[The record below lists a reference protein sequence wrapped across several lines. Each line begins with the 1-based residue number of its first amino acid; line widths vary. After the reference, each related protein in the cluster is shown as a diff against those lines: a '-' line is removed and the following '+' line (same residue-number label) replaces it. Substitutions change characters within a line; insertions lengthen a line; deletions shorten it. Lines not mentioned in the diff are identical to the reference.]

1 MKKISV
7 LNRLILVGAGHL
19 AGYQIVAGIEGLD
32 FLPTL
37 AYTIAFG
44 VMVLACLLILTL
56 GYRALENTGVV
67 IVATLIPLGL
77 STGMVLQHSPEI
89 APVYRAMALLGLV
102 LVIGTKVLRPG
113 PAANITVTIVHGLS
127 GLIVSLLPIGL
138 SLRGITP
145 PAYALVGAGGIMVGV
160 MGIMLALER
169 FGRPLVGRERIYRI
183 LPTLLLVTNALFVLG
198 MRAARP

>member
-7 LNRLILVGAGHL
+7 LNRLLLVGVGHL
-19 AGYQIVAGIEGLD
+19 AGYQIVRGIEGLG

-77 STGMVLQHSPEI
+77 SSGMVFTYSPEL
-89 APVYRAMALLGLV
+89 AVAYGLFALTGFV
-102 LVIGTKVLRPG
+102 LVVAAKLLRPG
-113 PAANITVTIVHGLS
+113 LAATITVTVVHGLA
-127 GLIVSLLPIGL
+127 GLIVSLLPMGL
-138 SLRGITP
+138 SLKGITP
-145 PAYALVGAGGIMVGV
+145 PAYALVGVGGVLVGIMG
-160 MGIMLALER
+160 MMLALER
-169 FGRPLVGRERIYRI
+169 FGRPVVSRERVYRL
-183 LPTLLLVTNALFVLG
+183 LPMLLLVINALFVFG
-198 MRAARP
+198 MRSARI

>member
-32 FLPTL
+32 LLPTL

-77 STGMVLQHSPEI
+77 ATGMVFQHSPGF
-89 APVYRAMALLGLV
+89 APVYWLFAIIGFA
-102 LVIGTKVLRPG
+102 LVIGTKLVRPG
-113 PAANITVTIVHGLS
+113 RVSTSIVTTVHGLA
-127 GLIVSLLPIGL
+127 GLTVTLLPIGL

-169 FGRPLVGRERIYRI
+169 LGKPLVGRETIYRI
-183 LPTLLLVTNALFVLG
+183 LPALLLVANALFVLG
-198 MRAARP
+198 MRSTGP

>member
-37 AYTIAFG
+37 AYTVAFG

-56 GYRALENTGVV
+56 GYRALDNTGVV

-77 STGMVLQHSPEI
+77 SNGMVSQYSPGI
-89 APVYRAMALLGLV
+89 APVYLLFSIIGFA
-102 LVIGTKVLRPG
+102 LVIGTKLVRPG
-113 PAANITVTIVHGLS
+113 RVSTSIVTTVHGLA
-127 GLIVSLLPIGL
+127 GLTVTLLPIGL
-138 SLRGITP
+138 SLGGVTP
-145 PAYALVGAGGIMVGV
+145 PAYALVSAGGMLVGA
-160 MGIMLALER
+160 MGLMLAFER
-169 FGRPLVGRERIYRI
+169 FGRPWVPRERLYLI
-183 LPTLLLVTNALFVLG
+183 LPALLLVINALFVIG
-198 MRAARP
+198 MRAARL

>member
-19 AGYQIVAGIEGLD
+19 AGYQIVVGIEGLD
-32 FLPTL
+32 SLPTL

-77 STGMVLQHSPEI
+77 STGMVFEYSPGF
-89 APVYRAMALLGLV
+89 APVYRVLALAGFV
-102 LVIGTKVLRPG
+102 LVVGTKILRPG
-113 PAANITVTIVHGLS
+113 PAANITVTIVHGLA
-127 GLIVSLLPIGL
+127 GLIVSLLPVGL
-138 SLRGITP
+138 SLRGVTP
-145 PAYALVGAGGIMVGV
+145 PAFALVGAGGILVGV
-160 MGIMLALER
+160 MGMMLALER
-169 FGRPLVGRERIYRI
+169 FGRPLVGREGIYRI
-183 LPTLLLVTNALFVLG
+183 LPTLLLLTNALFVLG
-198 MRAARP
+198 MRAVRI

>member
-19 AGYQIVAGIEGLD
+19 AGYQIVVGIEGLD
-32 FLPTL
+32 SLPTL

-77 STGMVLQHSPEI
+77 STGMVFEYSQGF
-89 APVYRAMALLGLV
+89 APVYRVLALAGFV
-102 LVIGTKVLRPG
+102 LVVGTKILRPG
-113 PAANITVTIVHGLS
+113 PAANITVTIVHGLA
-127 GLIVSLLPIGL
+127 GLIVSLLPVGL
-138 SLRGITP
+138 SLRGVTP
-145 PAYALVGAGGIMVGV
+145 PAFALVGAGGILVGV
-160 MGIMLALER
+160 MGMMLALER
-169 FGRPLVGRERIYRI
+169 FGRPLVGREGIYSI
-183 LPTLLLVTNALFVLG
+183 LPTLLLLTNALFVLG
-198 MRAARP
+198 MRAVRI